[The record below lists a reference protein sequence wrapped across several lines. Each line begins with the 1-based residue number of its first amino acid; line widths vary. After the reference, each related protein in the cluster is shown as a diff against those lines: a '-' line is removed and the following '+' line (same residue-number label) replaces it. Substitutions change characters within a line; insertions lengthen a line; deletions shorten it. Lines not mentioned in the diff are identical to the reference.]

1 MEKNTTFRFTPKFY
15 TLKYIF
21 TFISVLI
28 TLVSFGQTN
37 SFWSVRQQ
45 KIKSDETWSVQPL
58 HYTSLH
64 LDFDDIFK
72 KLTDLPEGQKMQINI
87 PNPEGDFDLFQ
98 IEAANIFEENLQK
111 KFKNFRSFYGSH
123 MSRKAEK
130 IALSLSPFGC
140 HVMVIK
146 QNGEQYYIDPIF
158 LNQPSENV
166 VYYKKDLQKKV
177 AKQFFCKLPDIS
189 ETETPDNIENVKNVE
204 SSERTGDC
212 RLRTYRLALACTGE
226 YANFHGGTIEKVMA
240 AYNVAVTRLNMV
252 YRKEIG
258 IFMRLVENTDQ
269 LIFLNAGTDP
279 YSNNNT
285 GNMLNQNQT
294 TVDNIIGRN
303 NYDIGHVFGTGD
315 GGIASLGSVCNNN
328 RKAQGVTGRPSPVGD
343 AFFIDYVAH
352 EMGHQFRANH
362 TQNNSCQRNSAT
374 AMEPGSA
381 STIMGYAGICAPDVQ
396 NNSNDY
402 FHAISLSEM
411 SGFILSQNNC
421 GVVENLGNN
430 RPELT
435 LDKTNYTIP
444 VSTPFVL
451 NGSATDNDDDEITYT
466 WEQMNNETA
475 LMPPR
480 ATNTVGP
487 MFRSI
492 SPSVHSSRYFPD
504 LTGKYGQWEMLPSV
518 TRSMLFRGT
527 VRDNSDLGG
536 CTDEANVTIQTNNS
550 SGPFNVTLPSL
561 DNVTWE
567 TGGMGTVLWN
577 VANTDKAPVNCL
589 LVNIYLSVDG
599 GLTYPYLLA
608 ENIPNTGSYMVTV
621 PNLPTNKAKVMVKAS
636 DNVFFDTSNFPFT
649 IKNSIVITYENKK
662 QEICQTNAIFPF
674 EVKSL
679 DNNANHRITFELLEA
694 PTGITVTFPD
704 TITQLPFSG
713 QIEVSSN
720 FTFDTGELM
729 FVFNVSNPPY
739 QFKDTLYIYSNGPL
753 ESTRFFLAQPANGTS
768 FPLGT
773 QMVLCSWNEVLNG
786 KYLVQISTSP
796 NFIDSLTSTFM
807 PVEPELIYN
816 TDNNLYFLRGK
827 VLSDCGETPW
837 SDTYIFSTDGKLKYT
852 KPLLRNNHLIVDKNQ
867 QKNISNLNIDIDYE
881 VNRSFTFRLLSV
893 PTQGMITKTI
903 NSTTDTL
910 QTGDTFTLEDIYAN
924 NVFYTHQGGS
934 LTDDF
939 LPLFIDNEEDRSA
952 PFILFINILQN
963 DQFQAQAELISDI
976 RCHGENGFIKLWVN
990 GGTPPYRYNIF
1001 GENQFIELPDDPIE
1015 LPEGQYLFIVTDS
1028 LNNKYI
1034 TNRVAVKQPSKLTN
1048 QTTTSFY
1055 DLNILSSGGAGFSRT
1070 YSINGILNDTPKVT
1084 NVPNG
1089 TYITGV
1095 TDFNQCTTYD
1105 TIEVNIAPLSIDSL
1119 IYADSLLCADDI
1131 TKVNLT
1137 ISGGFSPYKITVDSL
1152 NTDIHLIYLRAGSYD
1167 LQITDAGGKI
1177 IGQNIVISSNPPLTN
1192 QVTVDRREVSWL
1204 TTGGVG
1210 PYTYSLDGN
1219 SFFSFDF
1226 LQDLSN
1232 GNYSLLVRD
1241 SVGCEITSDFTVN
1254 ILESV
1259 NLNIEPIKCFG
1270 DKSSIRI
1277 QPENG
1282 TPPFYFGLNKNQM
1295 DTIPEFKDITAGAY
1309 TIYVADAAGDS
1320 LEQNINISQPDSL
1333 SLSFSVNLDTLI
1345 LLPSGG
1351 IPPYEFSVDN
1361 GFTFL
1366 PSGTF
1371 TGVPKGS
1378 YFVLV
1383 KDKNGCLADATVEIT
1398 YSSVNQYAQD
1408 KKPVIYPNPSSD
1420 FIRISNFES
1429 DFSKKQIYFTDVLG
1443 QKITIPNNEDQNTW
1457 DIKDLSPGM
1466 YYMNIKDSLN
1476 TFRLSFIKI

>member
-1 MEKNTTFRFTPKFY
+1 M
-15 TLKYIF
+15 KYIF
-21 TFISVLI
+21 TLISVLI

-37 SFWSVRQQ
+37 SFWSVNQQ
-45 KIKSDETWSVQPL
+45 KSKPDDSWTVHPQK
-58 HYTSLH
+58 YTSLH
-64 LDFDDIFK
+64 LDFDQIYKTLSAVPD
-72 KLTDLPEGQKMQINI
+72 GQKIKINI
-87 PNPEGDFDLFQ
+87 VNPEGSMELFE
-98 IEAANIFEENLQK
+98 IEAIDIFEKNLKLRYQ
-111 KFKNFRSFYGSH
+111 NIRSFYGSH
-123 MSRKAEK
+123 TLRNAEK
-130 IALSLSPFGC
+130 IALSISPYGC

-146 QNGEQYYIDPIF
+146 QSGEQYYIDPIY

-166 VYYKKDLQKKV
+166 VYYKQDLQNKA
-177 AKQFFCKLPDIS
+177 AKRFFCKMPEVS
-189 ETETPDNIENVKNVE
+189 ETESSDLIENSKTTE

-226 YANFHGGTIEKVMA
+226 YANFHGGTIEKVLA
-240 AYNVAVTRLNMV
+240 AYNVGVTRLNLV

-258 IFMRLVENTDQ
+258 IFMRLVDNTDK
-269 LIFLNAGTDP
+269 LIFLNASTDP
-279 YSNNNT
+279 YTNSNT

-294 TVDNIIGRN
+294 TVDNMIGRS

-315 GGIASLGSVCNNN
+315 GGIASLGSVCNGN

-421 GVVENLGNN
+421 GVIENLGNN

-435 LDKTNYTIP
+435 LDKSNYTIP

-451 NGSATDNDDDEITYT
+451 TGSAVDTDDDEITYT

-492 SPSVHSSRYFPD
+492 SPSTSPSRYFPD
-504 LTGKYGQWEMLPSV
+504 LTAKYGQWEVLPSV
-518 TRSMLFRGT
+518 ARSMVFRCT
-527 VRDNSDLGG
+527 ARDNSNLGG
-536 CTDEANVTIQTNNS
+536 CTDEANITLQSVTS
-550 SGPFNVTLPSL
+550 AGPFNVTLPSL
-561 DNVTWE
+561 DNVIWQ
-567 TGGMGTVLWN
+567 TGGSGSVLWN
-577 VANTDKAPVNCL
+577 VANTDKAPINCL
-589 LVNIYLSVDG
+589 FVNIYLSIDG

-608 ENIPNTGSYMVTV
+608 ENIPNNGSYEVTV
-621 PNLPTNKAKVMVKAS
+621 PNLPTTKARIMVKAS

-649 IKNSIVITYENKK
+649 IKNIFEIIYADKNK
-662 QEICQTNAIFPF
+662 EICSTNVVFPF
-674 EVKSL
+674 EVRSL

-694 PTGITVTFPD
+694 PTGISVTFPD
-704 TITQLPFSG
+704 TITQLPFQG
-713 QIEVSSN
+713 QIEVASN
-720 FTFDTGELM
+720 FTFDPGEIML
-729 FVFNVSNPPY
+729 VFNVNNPPY
-739 QFKDTLYIYSNGPL
+739 QFKDTLYIYSNGPV
-753 ESTRFFLAQPANGTS
+753 ESNQFVLNQPTNGTF
-768 FPLGT
+768 FPMGT
-773 QMVLCSWNEVLNG
+773 SQVLCSWNEVLNG
-786 KYLVQISTSP
+786 KYLVQISTHP
-796 NFIDSLTSTFM
+796 DFTDSLTSEF
-807 PVEPELIYN
+807 VLEKSELLFN
-816 TDNNLYFLRGK
+816 TENKLYFIRGK
-827 VLSDCGETPW
+827 VLSDCGQTHWSET
-837 SDTYIFSTDGKLKYT
+837 YMFSTDGKTKYT
-852 KPLLRNNHLIVDKNQ
+852 DPLLRNNNLIVNKNQ
-867 QKNISNLNIDIDYE
+867 QKLISKLNIDIDYE
-881 VNRSFTFRLLSV
+881 VRRPFSFRILTT
-893 PTQGMITKTI
+893 PNEGIITVLK
-903 NSTTDTL
+903 NNQTDTL
-910 QTGDTFTLEDIYAN
+910 QAGDLFYLEDIYDEL
-924 NVFYTHQGGS
+924 VTYKHQGGS
-934 LTDDF
+934 LTFDDMTF
-939 LPLFIDNEEDRSA
+939 FIDNETERSS
-952 PFILFINILQN
+952 PYKLEINILQN
-963 DQFQAQAELISDI
+963 NEFQAQAELIEDI
-976 RCHGENGFIKLWVN
+976 KCHGENGVIKLWVE
-990 GGTPPYRYNIF
+990 GGTPPYRYKILPGN
-1001 GENQFIELPDDPIE
+1001 NYIELSDE
-1015 LPEGQYLFIVTDS
+1015 LISLPAGQYQFVIQDS
-1028 LNNKYI
+1028 SNNDYF
-1034 TNRVAVKQPSKLTN
+1034 TNRIAVKQPSKLTN
-1048 QTTTSFY
+1048 QTITSFY
-1055 DLNILSSGGAGFSRT
+1055 DLNIVSTGGAGFSRT
-1070 YSINGILNDTPKVT
+1070 YSINGILNDTPT
-1084 NVPNG
+1084 FINVPNG

-1105 TIEVNIAPLSIDSL
+1105 TTEVNIAPLSIDSL
-1119 IYADSLLCADDI
+1119 IYEDSLLCADDI

-1152 NTDIHLIYLRAGSYD
+1152 NTGINLIYLRAGSYD
-1167 LQITDAGGKI
+1167 LQITDAGGKT
-1177 IGQNIVISSNPPLTN
+1177 IGQNIVISSNPPLSN
-1192 QVTVDRREVSWL
+1192 QVNVDRREVSWL
-1204 TTGGVG
+1204 TTGGVA
-1210 PYTYSLDGN
+1210 PYSYSLDGN

-1241 SVGCEITSDFTVN
+1241 SVGCEITSDFKVN
-1254 ILESV
+1254 ILESI
-1259 NLNIEPIKCFG
+1259 NLNIDPIKCYG
-1270 DKSSIRI
+1270 EKSSIRI

-1295 DTIPEFKDITAGAY
+1295 DTISEFKDISAGAY

-1333 SLSFSVNLDTLI
+1333 SLGFSVSLDTLI

-1351 IPPYEFSVDN
+1351 TPPFEFSVDN

-1383 KDKNGCLADATVEIT
+1383 KDKNGCLADTMVEIT

-1408 KKPVIYPNPSSD
+1408 KKPVIYPNPSND

-1429 DFSKKQIYFTDVLG
+1429 DFSKKQVYFTDVLG
-1443 QKITIPNNEDQNTW
+1443 QKITIPNNKDQNIW
-1457 DIKDLSPGM
+1457 DIKDLSPGI

>member
-1 MEKNTTFRFTPKFY
+1 MKRNTTFQFTPKFY

-21 TFISVLI
+21 TLISVLI

-58 HYTSLH
+58 NYASLH
-64 LDFDDIFK
+64 LDFEDIFK
-72 KLTDLPEGQKMQINI
+72 KLADLPEGQKMQINI
-87 PNPEGDFDLFQ
+87 PNPEGDFELFQ
-98 IEAANIFEENLQK
+98 IEAVNIFEDNLQL
-111 KFKNFRSFYGSH
+111 KFKNFRSFYGNH
-123 MSRKAEK
+123 MSRKTEK
-130 IALSLSPFGC
+130 IALSISPFGC

-166 VYYKKDLQKKV
+166 VYYKKDLQRKV
-177 AKQFFCKLPDIS
+177 SKQFFCKLPEIS
-189 ETETPDNIENVKNVE
+189 ETETLDNIDNEKNFN

-226 YANFHGGTIEKVMA
+226 YGNFHGGTVEKVMA
-240 AYNVAVTRLNMV
+240 GYNVAVTRLNMV

-285 GNMLNQNQT
+285 GNMLGQNQT

-303 NYDIGHVFGTGD
+303 NYDIGHVFGTGE
-315 GGIASLGSVCNNN
+315 GGIASLGSVCSNN

-362 TQNNSCQRNSAT
+362 TQNNSCQRNNAT

-402 FHAISLSEM
+402 FHAISLSEI

-421 GVVENLGNN
+421 GVIENLGNN

-444 VSTPFVL
+444 VSTAFVL
-451 NGSATDNDDDEITYT
+451 NGSAVDTDDDEITYT

-492 SPSVHSSRYFPD
+492 SPSVNSSRYFPD
-504 LTGKYGQWEMLPSV
+504 LTAKYGQWEVLPSV
-518 TRSMLFRGT
+518 TRSMSFRCT
-527 VRDNSDLGG
+527 VRDNSDQGG
-536 CTDEANVTIQTNNS
+536 CTDEANVTIQTNIS

-561 DNVTWE
+561 NNLIWE
-567 TGGMGTVLWN
+567 TGGLGNVQWN

-608 ENIPNTGSYMVTV
+608 ENIPNNGSYLVTV

-649 IKNSIVITYENKK
+649 IKNSFAITYDNKK

-729 FVFNVSNPPY
+729 FVFNVNNPPY

-753 ESTRFFLAQPANGTS
+753 ESTRFVLDQPAGGTS

-773 QMVLCSWNEVLNG
+773 SMVLCSWNEVLNG
-786 KYLVQISTSP
+786 KYLIQISTSP
-796 NFIDSLTSTFM
+796 NFIDSLTSEFILDKS
-807 PVEPELIYN
+807 ELVFN

-827 VLSDCGETPW
+827 ILSDCGETPW
-837 SDTYIFSTDGKLKYT
+837 SETYMFSTDGKTKYT
-852 KPLLRNNHLIVDKNQ
+852 DPLLRNNNLIVTKNQ
-867 QKNISNLNIDIDYE
+867 QKLITKLNIDIDFE

-893 PTQGMITKTI
+893 PTEGIITKTI
-903 NSTTDTL
+903 NSITDTL
-910 QTGDTFTLEDIYAN
+910 QTGDSFTLEDIYAN

-939 LPLFIDNEEDRSA
+939 LTLFIDNDEDRSS

-963 DQFQAQAELISDI
+963 GQFQAQAELISDI

-990 GGTPPYRYNIF
+990 GGTPPYRYNNF
-1001 GENQFIELPDDPIE
+1001 GGNQFIQLPDDPIQ
-1015 LPEGQYLFIVTDS
+1015 LPAGQYLFIIKDS
-1028 LNNKYI
+1028 LNNEYI
-1034 TNRVAVKQPSKLTN
+1034 TNRIAVKQPSKLTN
-1048 QTTTSFY
+1048 QTATSFY
-1055 DLNILSSGGAGFSRT
+1055 DLNIVSSGGAGFSRT
-1070 YSINGILNDTPKVT
+1070 YSINGILNDTPT
-1084 NVPNG
+1084 LINVPNG

-1105 TIEVNIAPLSIDSL
+1105 TIDVNITPLTVDSL
-1119 IYADSLLCADDI
+1119 IYNDSLLCADDI
-1131 TKVNLT
+1131 TKVNVA
-1137 ISGGFSPYKITVDSL
+1137 ISGGFSPYKITVDGL
-1152 NTDIHLIYLRAGSYD
+1152 NTGINLIYLRAGIHA
-1167 LQITDAGGKI
+1167 LQISDAGGKTI
-1177 IGQNIVISSNPPLTN
+1177 DQNIVISSNSPLSN
-1192 QVTVDRREVSWL
+1192 QVTVDRREASWL
-1204 TTGGVG
+1204 TTGGIA
-1210 PYTYSLDGN
+1210 PYSYSLDGN

-1259 NLNIEPIKCFG
+1259 NLNIEPIKCYG
-1270 DKSSIRI
+1270 NKSSIRI

-1345 LLPSGG
+1345 LLPTGG
-1351 IPPYEFSVDN
+1351 TPPYEFSVDN

-1383 KDKNGCLADATVEIT
+1383 KDKNGCLADAMVEIT

-1420 FIRISNFES
+1420 FIRITNFES
-1429 DFSKKQIYFTDVLG
+1429 DFSKKQVYFTDILG
-1443 QKITIPNNEDQNTW
+1443 QKITIQNNEDQKSW

-1476 TFRLSFIKI
+1476 TIRLCFIKI